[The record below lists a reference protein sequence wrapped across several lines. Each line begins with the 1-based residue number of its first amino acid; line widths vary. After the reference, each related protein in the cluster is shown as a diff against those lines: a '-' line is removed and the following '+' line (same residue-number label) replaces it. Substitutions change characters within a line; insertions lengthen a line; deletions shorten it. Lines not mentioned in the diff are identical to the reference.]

1 VVERRSDSPV
11 ELYKDKINNLVTTEK
26 AGKVRA
32 EWQKKLRDGQQIWS
46 NEKLV
51 KKFKLLPGK

>member
-11 ELYKDKINNLVTTEK
+11 EQYKDKIKNLVSAEK
-26 AGKVRA
+26 ASNVRA
-32 EWQKKLRDGQQIWS
+32 EWQKKLRDGQQIWI